1 MKSKDCW
8 LVRAGD
14 GNHLIELFAKG
25 HVLIGWAGVGNLSDF
40 DNKETLKK
48 KYATVYPDDPEGKV
62 NNAISMLWRFCRE
75 LKQGDNILTYD
86 RSRREYLYGEIIS
99 DYRFQSKLNVEHPHE
114 RAVKWTKHISRDAL
128 KLSSRN
134 SLGSVLTL
142 FWVNEEVQEDL
153 AKAPDASEAAAQP
166 SEMVENLQ
174 KEEFTLIKKDTIE
187 KSFELI
193 KDRIAGLS
201 DEELPQLIAA
211 VLRAMNFKTKVSPP
225 GSDRG
230 VDVLASPDGLGLTE
244 PRIKVEVKHRK
255 QTAMGAQDVRKFLGG
270 FRAGDRG
277 LYLSSGGFSKEARY
291 EADRAQ
297 FPISLVDLD
306 DLTELVIENYERF
319 DAEGRSLINLVR
331 IYIPN

>member
-14 GNHLIELFAKG
+14 GNHLIESFTKG

-40 DNKETLKK
+40 TSKDALKK
-48 KYATVYPDDPEGKV
+48 RYAEVHPDEPQGKV
-62 NNAISMLWRFCRE
+62 NNAVSMLWKFCRE

-86 RSRREYLYGEIIS
+86 RSRREYLYGEITS
-99 DYRFQSKLNVEHPHE
+99 EYRYQPKLNADHPHE
-114 RAVKWTKHISRDAL
+114 RAVKWTKHIGRDAL

-134 SLGSVLTL
+134 SLGTVLTL
-142 FWVNEEVQEDL
+142 SWVNEEVQDDL
-153 AKAPDASEAAAQP
+153 ANAPAASETAAQVTE
-166 SEMVENLQ
+166 SVEKLQ

-193 KDRIAGLS
+193 KDRIAALS
-201 DEELPQLIAA
+201 EDELPQLVAA
-211 VLRAMNFKTKVSPP
+211 VLRAMNFKTKVSGP

-255 QTAMGAQDVRKFLGG
+255 QTQMSAPDVRKFLGG

-277 LYLSSGGFSKEARY
+277 LYVSSGGFTKEARY

-306 DLTELVIENYERF
+306 DLTELVTENYERF

-331 IYIPN
+331 IYLPN